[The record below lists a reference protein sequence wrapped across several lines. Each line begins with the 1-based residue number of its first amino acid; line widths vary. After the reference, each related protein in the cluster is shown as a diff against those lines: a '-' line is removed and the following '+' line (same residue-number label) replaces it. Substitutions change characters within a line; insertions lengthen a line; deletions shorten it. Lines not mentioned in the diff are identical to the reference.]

1 MRYLRILLFVL
12 VMIVLVVVGF
22 WYWQKRQITTV
33 TVAAIN
39 RQDLTKVISAPG
51 EIKTKDESVIF
62 SPLNG
67 TIKQLNVKDSAS
79 VNKDVVI
86 LSFDKK
92 PFELAY
98 NQTLA
103 NYWATKVAQ
112 EESEDLSAVSQT
124 QKDQLEASV
133 AAAWKAYE
141 QAKENLDKVEVKAE
155 NNGILLLSQNPV
167 SGQKL
172 QAGQV
177 MSAGQELFRVFDP
190 EKLEFE
196 IQLDEVDWAQAKLL
210 QNAKIK
216 LDAYP
221 GVILE
226 GVIQKIAPQTQLTAA
241 GVNVILA
248 TIQLSQFGLSIHL
261 VPGLSGDAS
270 IEIEIIHDVIT
281 IPSEAVLFEK
291 EQAFVWVIKDNQVYK
306 RKIELGEEV
315 GGVYEIKNNLNQ
327 NEVVV
332 IENVEKLK
340 EGQRVRISMTNVN

>member
-1 MRYLRILLFVL
+1 MKYLRLVLLILAIIAL
-12 VMIVLVVVGF
+12 VGVGF

-33 TVAAIN
+33 TVAAIS
-39 RQDLTKVISAPG
+39 RQDLTKAISAPG

-62 SPLNG
+62 SSLSG
-67 TIKQLNVKDSAS
+67 TIKQLNFKDLAS
-79 VNKDVVI
+79 VDENAVI

-98 NQTLA
+98 NQALA
-103 NYWATKVAQ
+103 NYWAAKASQ
-112 EESEDLSAVSQT
+112 EEAKEVSQT
-124 QKDQLEASV
+124 QKKQLEANA

-141 QAKENLDKVEVKAE
+141 QAKDNLGKVEVKAE
-155 NNGILLLSQNPV
+155 SSGVLLLSQNPV

-177 MSAGQELFRVFDP
+177 VTAGQELFKIFNP

-196 IQLDEVDWAQAKLL
+196 VQLDETDWAQAKLL
-210 QNAKIK
+210 QSAKIK

-221 GVILE
+221 GVVLE
-226 GVIQKIAPQTQLTAA
+226 GTIQKIAPHTQLTAS

-248 TIQLSQFGLSIHL
+248 TIQLSQSDLSIQL

-281 IPSEAVLFEK
+281 LPSEAVLFEK
-291 EQAFVWVIKDNQVYK
+291 EQAFVWVVENNQVYK
-306 RKIELGEEV
+306 RRIELGEEV
-315 GGVYEIKNNLNQ
+315 GGIYEVKNGLNQ
-327 NEVVV
+327 DEEVV

-340 EGQRVRISMTNVN
+340 QEERVRISNDLK